1 MKANRALSPHLSP
14 RPSRPA
20 LRLRGALA
28 CGLIALLAACASTP
42 PPAPAPRPQPVR
54 PAPTP
59 PPPPPPAPVA
69 DWRDAPITPGDWHWA
84 REGAESVARFG
95 APGNSRF
102 VIRCAAANRTI
113 SLDLPN
119 PGASQNVSMT
129 LITASQTRALWLQ
142 PRGAWLETVL
152 NARDPLLDAM
162 AFSRGRFAV
171 KADGVTALYVP
182 SWPEVSRV
190 IEDCRQ

>member
-1 MKANRALSPHLSP
+1 MKANRPLSP
-14 RPSRPA
+14 RSFPRL
-20 LRLRGALA
+20 LRHGLSCA
-28 CGLIALLAACASTP
+28 LIATLAACASPP
-42 PPAPAPRPQPVR
+42 PPAPAPRPRPVA
-54 PAPTP
+54 PTPTP
-59 PPPPPPAPVA
+59 PPPPPPARVT
-69 DWRDAPITPGDWHWA
+69 DWHDAPITPGVWHWG

-95 APGNSRF
+95 RPGNSAF
-102 VIRCAAANRTI
+102 VVRCAPASRTI

-119 PGASQNVSMT
+119 PGATQNVSMT
-129 LITASQTRALWLQ
+129 VTTSSLTRSLWLQ

-162 AFSRGRFAV
+162 GFSRGRFAV
-171 KADGVTALYVP
+171 TASGVASLYLP

>member
-1 MKANRALSPHLSP
+1 MKANRALSPRYNRH
-14 RPSRPA
+14 
-20 LRLRGALA
+20 LRGTLA
-28 CGLIALLAACASTP
+28 CALIALLAACASPP

-54 PAPTP
+54 PATPP

-95 APGNSRF
+95 APGSSRF
-102 VIRCAAANRTI
+102 VIRCAPANRTL

-129 LITASQTRALWLQ
+129 VITASQTRALWLQ

-171 KADGVTALYVP
+171 KADGVGALYLP